1 MQIIDG
7 YCNEPNIFA
16 DDIGEYN
23 TAIWGTRD
31 CVLPAGERLGYE
43 LVSNNEIKIKDGVF
57 STQGRRGVIKKGT
70 TESCIIENGTQ
81 AENRNDLIV
90 IEYAK
95 DSSTLVESHT
105 LKVIK
110 GTPGEAATDPDVVTG
125 DIQAGDVLHQM
136 PLYRVKLEGLNVVAV
151 ERLFSVGNNAIG
163 KEFDPDKDYEIG
175 DLTLQYNKAWKF
187 KVKHLAGA
195 WDESQMEETDV
206 LTELAA
212 QNKNFAEL
220 GENLEKNTFGN
231 QVTLVKDQNY
241 ICSSDGYF
249 RIVCAYQEK
258 SRAVGFIN
266 DILLVAISSTNSSS
280 VVINNSMASIVF
292 VRAGMT
298 IKYTG
303 TNAQGY
309 FIPLI

>member
-1 MQIIDG
+1 MALKEDYKDAVFAGLRKYKMLDNGDGTVSLVDMTECEAAGDKFGAKDVNAITKTVNATGEII
-7 YCNEPNIFA
+7 A
-16 DDIGEYN
+16 DDNDGFKPDQKYVIG
-23 TAIWGTRD
+23 D
-31 CVLPAGERLGYE
+31 
-43 LVSNNEIKIKDGVF
+43 
-57 STQGRRGVIKKGT
+57 
-70 TESCIIENGTQ
+70 
-81 AENRNDLIV
+81 IV
-90 IEYAK
+90 IYDNK
-95 DSSTLVESHT
+95 TWRF
-105 LKVIK
+105 KVDHE
-110 GTPGEAATDPDVVTG
+110 PGE
-125 DIQAGDVLHQM
+125 
-136 PLYRVKLEGLNVVAV
+136 
-151 ERLFSVGNNAIG
+151 
-163 KEFDPDKDYEIG
+163 
-175 DLTLQYNKAWKF
+175 
-187 KVKHLAGA
+187 
-195 WDESQMEETDV
+195 WDESQVERTNI
-206 LTELAA
+206 LAVIA
-212 QNKNFAEL
+212 EQNKNFTEL

-266 DILLVAISSTNSSS
+266 DIILVALSSTNSSS